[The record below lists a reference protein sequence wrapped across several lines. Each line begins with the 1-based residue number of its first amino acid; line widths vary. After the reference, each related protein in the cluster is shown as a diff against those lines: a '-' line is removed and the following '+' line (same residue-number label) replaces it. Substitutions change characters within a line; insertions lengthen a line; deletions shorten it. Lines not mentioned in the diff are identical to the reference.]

1 MKSNLLSLILSLLVL
16 MVCACERKEEPIL
29 TITPEPIKVVQDT
42 SLSTPEDIQTWKEM
56 VRELVSKKPEPAD
69 PSASLALLSSFTF
82 DNASLQTLIGPD
94 LYGIR
99 SENPFLHSYNGDEN
113 WCPNEEH
120 RQDRDVVG
128 SQTEAQNLETQ
139 DKEWQASRIYM
150 NLGRREDAKRCMLAL
165 QSEQEWMAAGR
176 LAVELGDFDV
186 LNTVV
191 NALRQSDQ
199 TTRIHSL
206 IRYAFELDHT
216 GTAKHIIKRM
226 EWKLYDAG
234 WETLS
239 WAIQCGETDLIA
251 EILPDFVNDY
261 MDEDGARDRGHLIL
275 AYIAMQD
282 KTDHAKAMEYA
293 TRMLENPR
301 LNVVVTVECGE
312 GCNITPMVG
321 TVEFWNMVSKDPN
334 LSLAYLDR
342 VNDWFRPLFFDPAQE
357 QIIPI
362 ESMVEKGPQDAY
374 MISWDVGYPKRA
386 HLMWNLLREVARGG
400 GPILIQTY
408 LGILNRKDWAEPAA
422 LSAQD
427 REVGKK
433 ILGAGGNPNAPD
445 LNQAERYFLGR
456 LMGGTNA
463 LETVN
468 WYLSAGYSSVG
479 RLELV
484 FEDKSTMTPFAL
496 VDLYRSGHLSKE
508 DILRLWTEL
517 GIQKTEYAGPVY
529 PLTQEQIWI
538 AQAKDLLAQGKME
551 EAANICWGLLRVSG
565 KDTCAISSLRTE
577 TPVEA
582 GYLYD
587 LVGRGMH
594 LQDGQMAVYEV
605 IERRAIDILMDR
617 SSWQRQMLSLLRL
630 PKYVRKE
637 NEKLQQSLPLD
648 RREEVTNFPNVEA
661 LMQEVMPVVEEADP
675 LLATKIQI
683 DQR

>member
-1 MKSNLLSLILSLLVL
+1 MKQNLLSFVLSLVL
-16 MVCACERKEEPIL
+16 MICACEKKEEPVL
-29 TITPEPIKVVQDT
+29 TIAPEPIKVAQET
-42 SLSTPEDIQTWKEM
+42 SLSTPEDIQVWKEM
-56 VRELVSKKPEPAD
+56 VRDLASKKPEPAD

-82 DNASLQTLIGPD
+82 DDASLQTLIGPD
-94 LYGIR
+94 LYGI
-99 SENPFLHSYNGDEN
+99 SSTNPFLHAYNGDEN
-113 WCPNEEH
+113 WCPKEDH

-128 SQTEAQNLETQ
+128 TQAEAQNLEAQ

-150 NLGRREDAKRCMLAL
+150 NIGHDEDAKRCMLAL
-165 QSEQEWMAAGR
+165 QSEQEWVAAGR

-191 NALRQSDQ
+191 DTLRQSDQ

-239 WAIQCGETDLIA
+239 WAIQCGQTDLIP
-251 EILPDFVNDY
+251 EVLPDFVNDY
-261 MDEDGARDRGHLIL
+261 MDEDGAQDQDHLIL

-282 KTDHAKAMEYA
+282 KTDHAKAMGYA

-301 LNVVVTVECGE
+301 LNVVATVECAE

-321 TVEFWNMVSKDPN
+321 TVEFWDLVSKDPN

-342 VNDWFRPLFFDPAQE
+342 VNDWFRPLFFDPARE
-357 QIIPI
+357 QTIAFESLI
-362 ESMVEKGPQDAY
+362 EEGPQDAY
-374 MISWDVGYPKRA
+374 MISWDVGYPQRA
-386 HLMWNLLREVARGG
+386 HLMWNLLREVARDG
-400 GPILIQTY
+400 GPVLIQTY

-433 ILGAGGNPNAPD
+433 ILGAGGNLDAPD

-456 LMGGTNA
+456 LMGGVNA
-463 LETVN
+463 LETVD
-468 WYLSAGYSSVG
+468 WYRSAEYSEG
-479 RLELV
+479 GGLELV
-484 FEDKSTMTPFAL
+484 FEDKSTLFSFSL
-496 VDLYRSGHLSKE
+496 DDLYRSGRLSKE
-508 DILRLWTEL
+508 DILRLWAEL

-529 PLTQEQIWI
+529 PLTQEQIMV
-538 AQAKDLLAQGKME
+538 AQAQDFLAQGKME
-551 EAANICWGLLRVSG
+551 EAVNICWGLLRVSG
-565 KDTCAISSLRTE
+565 KDACVLNSLRAD

-587 LVGRGMH
+587 LVSRGMH
-594 LQDGQMAVYEV
+594 LQDGQMAVFET
-605 IERRAIDILMDR
+605 ILHRANEILVSR
-617 SSWQRQMLSLLRL
+617 SSWRRQMISLLQL
-630 PKYVRKE
+630 PRQVREE
-637 NEKLQQSLPLD
+637 NEKLQRSLPVD
-648 RREEVTNFPNVEA
+648 RRGEVTNFPDVEA
-661 LMQEVMPVVEEADP
+661 LMQEMMPQVEEADP
-675 LLATKIQI
+675 LLAAKIKT